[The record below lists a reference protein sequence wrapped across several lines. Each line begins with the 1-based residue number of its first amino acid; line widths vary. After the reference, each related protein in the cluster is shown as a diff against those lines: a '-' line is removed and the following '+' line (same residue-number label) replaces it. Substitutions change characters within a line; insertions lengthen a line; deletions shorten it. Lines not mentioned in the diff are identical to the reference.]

1 VTDETTGRRGGN
13 GGNGE
18 GAGPFGG
25 IPFPQPNWGQT
36 QDCLLC
42 PFGLVSF
49 AVRNTNPEMMEHLM
63 KAGMELML
71 AFKSLADAAAEKL
84 GNTAR
89 ADDGLQRIDI
99 S

>member
-1 VTDETTGRRGGN
+1 MSDQTGGGKT
-13 GGNGE
+13 
-18 GAGPFGG
+18 GG
-25 IPFPQPNWGQT
+25 IPFPQMNWGQT
-36 QDCLLC
+36 QDCMMC

-71 AFKSLADAAAEKL
+71 AFKAFADAAAEKL
-84 GNTAR
+84 GATAK

>member
-1 VTDETTGRRGGN
+1 MTEQSGGKT
-13 GGNGE
+13 
-18 GAGPFGG
+18 GG
-25 IPFPQPNWGQT
+25 IPFPQMNWGQT
-36 QDCLLC
+36 QDCMMC

-71 AFKSLADAAAEKL
+71 AFKAFADAAAEKL
-84 GNTAR
+84 GATAR